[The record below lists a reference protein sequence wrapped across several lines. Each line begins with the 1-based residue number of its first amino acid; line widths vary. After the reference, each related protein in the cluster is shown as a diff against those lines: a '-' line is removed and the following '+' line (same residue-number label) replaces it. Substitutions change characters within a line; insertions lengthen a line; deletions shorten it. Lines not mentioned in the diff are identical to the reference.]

1 MNYARNISLLALAIC
16 LMTFFSGCES
26 SRSKHTKNGKEYG
39 VTQGL
44 FRARWWN
51 YYERGSSFAEGG
63 FWEESARDFK
73 EAIKQRPDDQRRTR
87 TYGMHFINYF
97 PHRELGIVFYETGHI
112 DEAIKE
118 LETSLATVDSAKA
131 KFFLNKCRESRIKS
145 TGLDKGPP
153 KIVILDPGSDIIC
166 NRFSITVSGEVEDDN
181 FISSISINGS
191 PKFIELTQKKLPFES
206 VIDLSSGTNVVT
218 VVAKDLVGH
227 ASSKTIRIKADW
239 NGPQLSVNNWTDG
252 EVANQRDITLNIS
265 LFDESGLKEMITDD
279 KRIVFNGEKTGNITY
294 KTRLKKGKNILR
306 LMATDMADNVTEG
319 TLSLTYNSH
328 MGSPHPPSSIIRLA
342 SRLDIASDV
351 HLFSLKNGER
361 GDTLSP
367 VIKLRGLSEGLEEGQ
382 RVFVDSFFIEGQAS
396 DPDGIETLEI
406 NGEALMNQPRRTVF
420 FNAIKKL
427 KEGANTFEIVARD
440 TSGNTSAKILKINR
454 SIQKIY
460 QIGSRMSAAVMPF
473 AVKGKLRTPLTDII
487 YDAFLASLVNQKRF
501 NVVVRGA
508 EFEAVLKELKL
519 SQTSL
524 VDKEN
529 AVEVGKLIA
538 SEGMFMGSI
547 METPDSIEIFARLV
561 NTETGNVMA
570 VHDVFDQ
577 NKSLSSLKYL
587 LKGLALKFRQSIP
600 LIDGIVLKIKGKQ
613 IYLDMGS
620 SKNVIPEMKCI
631 IYKNGEPIIHPL
643 TGKVLGADT
652 ETLGS
657 ARLFKVFPEF
667 SVANLLPG
675 ANKEK
680 IKARDRAIT
689 KEVAKV
695 NS

>member
-1 MNYARNISLLALAIC
+1 MNYAKNISLLALGIC
-16 LMTFFSGCES
+16 LVTFFSGCES

-73 EAIKQRPDDQRRTR
+73 EAIEQRPDDRRRTR
-87 TYGMHFINYF
+87 TYGMHFIDYF

-112 DEAIKE
+112 DEAMKE

-153 KIVILDPGSDIIC
+153 KIVILDPDGDIIC

-181 FISSISINGS
+181 FVSSISINGS
-191 PKFIELTQKKLPFES
+191 PKFIELTQKRLPFES

-239 NGPQLSVNNWTDG
+239 NGPQLSVNNWADG

-306 LMATDMADNVTEG
+306 FMATDMADNVTEG
-319 TLSLTYNSH
+319 TLSLTYNPH
-328 MGSPHPPSSIIRLA
+328 MGSLHPPSPIIRLA

-351 HLFSLKNGER
+351 NLFSLKNGER

-427 KEGANTFEIVARD
+427 KEGTNTFEIVARD
-440 TSGNTSAKILKINR
+440 TLGNTSTKTLKINR

-487 YDAFLASLVNQKRF
+487 YDAFLASLVDQKRF
-501 NVVVRGA
+501 NIVVRGA

-529 AVEVGKLIA
+529 AVEVGKVIA

-547 METPDSIEIFARLV
+547 METLNSVEIFARLV

-587 LKGLALKFRQSIP
+587 LKGLALKFRLSIP
-600 LIDGIVLKIKGKQ
+600 LIDGIVLKIKGRQ

-631 IYKNGEPIIHPL
+631 IYKNGEPIIHPV

-667 SVANLLPG
+667 SVANLLPD
-675 ANKEK
+675 ANEEK

-689 KEVAKV
+689 K
-695 NS
+695 